1 MPQSVTPRKRVPWFL
16 WFLAAA
22 IFLVGIGMVWY
33 GWYNGRG
40 LVWILIGGLIVLA
53 LIVLVGGTRIT
64 LWLAHRLER
73 QILRKPSLASQHLV
87 HTGLQQGGKLVQLG
101 GRALGESVNGA
112 RQTLNSLG
120 QEQWRKTGTVTWISA
135 PSRRRDGICP
145 ACGHGVRRGAKF
157 CDRCGKPL
165 AHLS

>member
-87 HTGLQQGGKLVQLG
+87 HTGLHWVEDWN
-101 GRALGESVNGA
+101 R
-112 RQTLNSLG
+112 
-120 QEQWRKTGTVTWISA
+120 
-135 PSRRRDGICP
+135 
-145 ACGHGVRRGAKF
+145 H
-157 CDRCGKPL
+157 
-165 AHLS
+165 